1 LILFIKNK
9 PDLFGGGFSVKIVH
23 KLAQDIVDKTMKIL
37 GKNINIMD
45 ENGII
50 IGSGD
55 KKRLNKFHEGAAK
68 VIKEKKKLEIYS
80 KDINHLAGAK
90 PGINLPI
97 EHNNKVIGVVG
108 ITGEP
113 NEVSP
118 YGEVIKM
125 TVEMMLQQEFLLKE
139 VHLEHQARE
148 NFIQDLISGRIGND
162 LDLFL
167 IRGQIVGYDILIP
180 RIAMIMNIYQFENT
194 AKQSLQTFKGK
205 KEGEIFL
212 QRLKNDVLKTVQRI
226 FINTPEEIVSYA
238 GGDKFVVLKT
248 INPKDSKEILRKKIY
263 KIAEIIKNTIYQKM
277 KFKVTIG
284 IGEYHKNIR
293 SLNKSFREATQ
304 ALEVGTKLEDP
315 GNIFHINDLGIGRIL
330 AEIKKETQKE
340 IIKETFYSVKDIK
353 GKRINETLFKT
364 LNAFFD
370 NNLSISKTSK
380 SIYAHR
386 NTLIYRLRRVK
397 EITGLDPKNF
407 DDAVR
412 LRIALKMKLYQSEK
426 K

>member
-1 LILFIKNK
+1 M
-9 PDLFGGGFSVKIVH
+9 KIVQ
-23 KLAQDIVDKTMKIL
+23 KLAQDIVDKTMRIIK
-37 GKNINIMD
+37 KNINIMD

-55 KKRLNKFHEGAAK
+55 KKRLNQFHEGAAQ
-68 VIKEKKKLEIYS
+68 VIKEGEKLEIYS

-97 EHNNKVIGVVG
+97 EHNDKIIGVVG

-139 VHLEHQARE
+139 LHLEQQARE

-162 LDLFL
+162 SDLFVS
-167 IRGQIVGYDILIP
+167 RGQIVGCDILIP
-180 RIAMIMNIYQFENT
+180 RIAMILNIYQFENT
-194 AKQSLQTFKGK
+194 AKLSLKTFNGK
-205 KEGEIFL
+205 KEGEIYL
-212 QRLKNDVLKTVQRI
+212 QRLKNDVLQTVQGI
-226 FINTPEEIVSYA
+226 FIHTPEDIVSYA
-238 GGDKFVVLKT
+238 GGDKFVILKT
-248 INPKDSKEILRKKIY
+248 INPKNLKEALRHKIY
-263 KIAEIIKNTIYQKM
+263 KIAKKIKHIISQKM

-293 SLNKSFREATQ
+293 GLSKSFREATQ
-304 ALEVGTKLEDP
+304 ALDVGTRLEGP
-315 GNIFHINDLGIGRIL
+315 GDIYHINDLGIGRIL

-340 IIKETFYSVKDIK
+340 IIKETLCSIKDGK
-353 GKRINETLFKT
+353 GKGMTDTLSKS
-364 LNAFFD
+364 LKAFFD
-370 NNLSISKTSK
+370 NNLNISKTAK
-380 SIYAHR
+380 IIFAHR
-386 NTLIYRLRRVK
+386 NTLLYRLRRIK
-397 EITGLDPKNF
+397 EITGLDPRNF
-407 DDAVR
+407 DDAIQ